1 LSAATAGI
9 AARQPAAVDDRP
21 CLLVNPNSF
30 RTLRGALA
38 ERAAQLAHARGAEVE
53 RVADP
58 ASVAAALDRALAR
71 GQPALFVLAGDGTVQ
86 AIVEHLARLPDAVPL
101 PPLLVLGG
109 GRTNMTAADL
119 RGRGSVLRKLD
130 AALLAW
136 RAGRALQTEQRQT
149 LQVAQPPAP
158 ARHGFF
164 LAAGLVDRVIRACHA
179 RRAGQS
185 HGLRTGHAAT
195 AFSVLTLAFGALRRR
210 RPPSELRVAV
220 PGYPALDA
228 PARLL
233 IATTLQRRHGLLD
246 PYARRGQGEL
256 RFTAI
261 AARGPGF
268 WARLPAVATGGF
280 TKRMSAEHGYLSGRG
295 ERVEVLGA
303 ASYTLDGEEF
313 DADPSRALVIT
324 PGRRLQFL
332 TP

>member
-1 LSAATAGI
+1 
-9 AARQPAAVDDRP
+9 
-21 CLLVNPNSF
+21 
-30 RTLRGALA
+30 
-38 ERAAQLAHARGAEVE
+38 
-53 RVADP
+53 
-58 ASVAAALDRALAR
+58 
-71 GQPALFVLAGDGTVQ
+71 
-86 AIVEHLARLPDAVPL
+86 
-101 PPLLVLGG
+101 
-109 GRTNMTAADL
+109 
-119 RGRGSVLRKLD
+119 
-130 AALLAW
+130 
-136 RAGRALQTEQRQT
+136 
-149 LQVAQPPAP
+149 
-158 ARHGFF
+158 
-164 LAAGLVDRVIRACHA
+164 
-179 RRAGQS
+179 
-185 HGLRTGHAAT
+185 
-195 AFSVLTLAFGALRRR
+195 LRRR

>member
-1 LSAATAGI
+1 M
-9 AARQPAAVDDRP
+9 DDRP
-21 CLLVNPNSF
+21 CLVVNPHSF

-38 ERAAQLAHARGAEVE
+38 ERAAQLARARGAEVE
-53 RVADP
+53 RVTD
-58 ASVAAALDRALAR
+58 ASSIAAALDRALAR

-86 AIVEHLARLPDAVPL
+86 AIVEHLACLPDGVPL
-101 PPLLVLGG
+101 PKLLVLGG
-109 GRTNMTAADL
+109 GRTNMTAADFG
-119 RGRGSVLRKLD
+119 GRGSVLRKLD

-136 RAGRALQTEQRQT
+136 RAGRALRVEERPT
-149 LQVAQPPAP
+149 LRVAQPPAP
-158 ARHGFF
+158 PRHGFF
-164 LAAGLVDRVIRACHA
+164 LAAGLVDRVIRACHE

-185 HGLRTGHAAT
+185 HGLRTGHAST
-195 AFSVLTLAFGALRRR
+195 AFSLVALACGAFGRR
-210 RPPSELRVAV
+210 RPPSELRIAAA
-220 PGYPALDA
+220 GYPALDA

-268 WARLPAVATGGF
+268 WARLPWLAMGGF
-280 TKRMSAEHGYLSGRG
+280 SKRMTAERGYLSGHG
-295 ERVEVLGA
+295 ERLEVLGV

-313 DADPSRALVIT
+313 DADPSRALVVT